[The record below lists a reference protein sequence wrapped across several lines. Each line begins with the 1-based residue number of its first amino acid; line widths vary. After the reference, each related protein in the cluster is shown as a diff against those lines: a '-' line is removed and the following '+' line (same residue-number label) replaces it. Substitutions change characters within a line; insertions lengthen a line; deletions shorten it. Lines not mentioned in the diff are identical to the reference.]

1 LTEQNSLS
9 PNTHIFFNFQKVALL
24 ETFCCSSMLLI
35 PNLGNNLKW
44 IGNAILSQM
53 ILSINKFIRPQLV
66 LAMAR

>member
-1 LTEQNSLS
+1 
-9 PNTHIFFNFQKVALL
+9 
-24 ETFCCSSMLLI
+24 MLLI